1 MPIII
6 PIILGGIAAASAAHG
21 VKKGVDAAHDF
32 SAAKERSAQASLLS
46 ESAQRNIKI
55 TSERAIDRLE
65 KLANTKI
72 DILVGSMTSFVT
84 NFERIKNVNFQETE
98 GINELKNFGEYKQ
111 ELLEIKQTTMTVK
124 EFAMGSAAS
133 IAGGALLSYGTKAAV
148 LGAVTHGGLA
158 GAAATNHTLAL
169 LGGGAKAIGGFGMA
183 GGSVVLGG
191 LIAGPALSLAGS
203 IFASQAKTKL
213 NNAESEYAQAE
224 ALNEQAINTCIV
236 LNGIMVR
243 ASQLAGILK
252 ILNQFFTQSVQ
263 YMCNIIDTSGED
275 YNRYSVDQKK
285 AIYACVQLALTIKA
299 IIDTTLLNADGELEQ
314 QSFESLMRGQE
325 YIAQLEAM

>member
-55 TSERAIDRLE
+55 TSERTVDRLE

-98 GINELKNFGEYKQ
+98 GINELKNFSEYKQ

-158 GAAATNHTLAL
+158 GAAEDPRCEPVSHLRRTL
-169 LGGGAKAIGGFGMA
+169 
-183 GGSVVLGG
+183 
-191 LIAGPALSLAGS
+191 
-203 IFASQAKTKL
+203 
-213 NNAESEYAQAE
+213 
-224 ALNEQAINTCIV
+224 
-236 LNGIMVR
+236 
-243 ASQLAGILK
+243 
-252 ILNQFFTQSVQ
+252 
-263 YMCNIIDTSGED
+263 
-275 YNRYSVDQKK
+275 
-285 AIYACVQLALTIKA
+285 
-299 IIDTTLLNADGELEQ
+299 
-314 QSFESLMRGQE
+314 
-325 YIAQLEAM
+325 